1 MSVYKIINSAFKFCF
16 IIYNVCSLKVLC
28 RIRKEN
34 FMQKPVMLLILDG
47 WGYREKTTKDN
58 SIEMGETPNWHELLK
73 TCPHSFI
80 ETSGLDV
87 GLPDGQMGNS
97 EVGHMNLGAG
107 RVVMQDLP
115 KIDQAIKDGTLAQNP
130 TVVDLV
136 NALKANHKVCHLM
149 GLMSPG
155 GVHSHQKHI
164 VALCDILNKNAIEVN
179 VHAFLDGRDTPPTS
193 ASGFLA
199 DFENSIKDMQF
210 VKLATISGRFYAM
223 DRDKRWDRVELAYNN
238 IISANGKRYATASEA
253 MKASYEAGVNDE
265 FVVPCVLG
273 DYQGCADGDAIL
285 MANYRADRA
294 REILYALADEKF
306 DGFVRNKIVKF
317 SICVGMAEYSVDH
330 NRFMKTIFA
339 PEVLTKI
346 YGEVVAENGLTQLR
360 IAETEKYAH
369 VTFFFNGGEERLFNG
384 EERILINS
392 PKVATYDLKPEMSV
406 YEVTD
411 ALVKA
416 IEDKKFDTIICN
428 FANGDMVGHTGIMS
442 AALQAVAAVDK
453 SLGRVMKAIKD
464 VDGVLFVTA
473 DHGNVEKMVDEKT
486 GQPYTAHTVGKVQA
500 VLYNAPADVKGMEDG
515 RLADVSPTLLDLLG
529 LEKPA
534 DMTGHSLLKK

>member
-1 MSVYKIINSAFKFCF
+1 
-16 IIYNVCSLKVLC
+16 
-28 RIRKEN
+28 
-34 FMQKPVMLLILDG
+34 MQRPVMLLILDG
-47 WGYREKTTKDN
+47 WGYRNKTTKDN
-58 SIEMGETPNWHELLK
+58 AIEMGETPNWHELLK
-73 TCPHSFI
+73 TCPHCFV

-87 GLPDGQMGNS
+87 GLPAGQMGNS

-115 KIDQAIKDGTLAQNP
+115 KIDQAVKEHTLEKNP
-130 TVVDLV
+130 VVVDLI
-136 NALKANHKVCHLM
+136 NTLKANGKTCHVM

-155 GVHSHQKHI
+155 GVHSHQEHI
-164 VALCDILNKNAIEVN
+164 VALCEILNRNGIKVD

-193 ASGFLA
+193 AEGFLA
-199 DFENSIKDMQF
+199 DFNNSIKDMPL
-210 VKLATISGRFYAM
+210 VKLATLAGRFYAM

-238 IISANGKRYATASEA
+238 IVSANGKRYATADEA
-253 MKASYEAGVNDE
+253 IKASYAAGVNDE
-265 FVVPCVLG
+265 FVVPCVIG
-273 DYQGCADGDAIL
+273 DYQGANDGDAFL
-285 MANYRADRA
+285 MANFRADRA
-294 REILYALADEKF
+294 REITYALGDDKF
-306 DGFVRNKIVKF
+306 EGFARNKIVKF
-317 SICVGMAEYSVDH
+317 SDCVGMAEYSVDH

-339 PEVLTKI
+339 PEQLKNI
-346 YGEVVAENGLTQLR
+346 YGEVVSEHGMTQLR

-369 VTFFFNGGEERLFNG
+369 VTFFFNGGEERMFKG

-411 ALVKA
+411 ALVNA
-416 IEDKKFDTIICN
+416 IESKKFDTIICN

-464 VDGVLFVTA
+464 VNGVLFVTA

>member
-1 MSVYKIINSAFKFCF
+1 
-16 IIYNVCSLKVLC
+16 
-28 RIRKEN
+28 
-34 FMQKPVMLLILDG
+34 MQRPVMLLILDG
-47 WGYREKTTKDN
+47 WGYRNKTTKDN
-58 SIEMGETPNWHELLK
+58 AIEMGETPNWHELLK
-73 TCPHSFI
+73 TCPHCFV

-87 GLPDGQMGNS
+87 GLPAGQMGNS

-115 KIDQAIKDGTLAQNP
+115 KIDQAVKEHTLEKNP
-130 TVVDLV
+130 VVVDLI
-136 NALKANHKVCHLM
+136 NTLKANGKTCHVM

-155 GVHSHQKHI
+155 GVHSHQEHI
-164 VALCDILNKNAIEVN
+164 VALCEILNRNGIKVD

-193 ASGFLA
+193 AEGFLA
-199 DFENSIKDMQF
+199 DFNNSIKDMPL
-210 VKLATISGRFYAM
+210 VKLATLAGRFYAM

-238 IISANGKRYATASEA
+238 IVSANGKRYATADEA
-253 MKASYEAGVNDE
+253 IKASYAAGVNDE
-265 FVVPCVLG
+265 FVVPCIIG
-273 DYQGCADGDAIL
+273 DYQGANDGDAFL
-285 MANYRADRA
+285 MANFRADRA
-294 REILYALADEKF
+294 REITYALGDDKF
-306 DGFVRNKIVKF
+306 EGFARNKIVKF
-317 SICVGMAEYSVDH
+317 SDCVGMAEYSVDH

-339 PEVLTKI
+339 PEQLKNI
-346 YGEVVAENGLTQLR
+346 YGEVVSEHGMTQLR

-369 VTFFFNGGEERLFNG
+369 VTFFFNGGEERMFKG

-411 ALVKA
+411 ALVNA
-416 IEDKKFDTIICN
+416 IESKKFDTIICN

-464 VDGVLFVTA
+464 VNGVLFVTA